1 MCYRLITL
9 LLLCVLVFAGCRSEL
24 DIHDEPHWRITEKL
38 MEKAAP
44 QAHVLLGSQP
54 IRAIGV
60 ESGLALSPRSLL
72 LLQAENRLR
81 VHKRLLHWVFL
92 ES

>member
-1 MCYRLITL
+1 ML
-9 LLLCVLVFAGCRSEL
+9 
-24 DIHDEPHWRITEKL
+24 
-38 MEKAAP
+38 
-44 QAHVLLGSQP
+44 
-54 IRAIGV
+54 RAIGV

>member
-1 MCYRLITL
+1 
-9 LLLCVLVFAGCRSEL
+9 
-24 DIHDEPHWRITEKL
+24 